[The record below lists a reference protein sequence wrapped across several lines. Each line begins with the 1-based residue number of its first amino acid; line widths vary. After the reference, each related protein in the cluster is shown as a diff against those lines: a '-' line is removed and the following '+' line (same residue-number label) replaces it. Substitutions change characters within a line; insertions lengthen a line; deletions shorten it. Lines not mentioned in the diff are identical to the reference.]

1 MSSYIFEFLHKR
13 GARKRTRAPL
23 LLSAMS
29 AALVVLVGILIVLVG
44 VLVGLIVLVGVVVLV
59 LIVLVGILVIE
70 ILVVHIGHL
79 LLYFSVRM

>member
-29 AALVVLVGILIVLVG
+29 AALVVLVGVLIVLIGILVGVLIVLVVG
-44 VLVGLIVLVGVVVLV
+44 VLVGV
-59 LIVLVGILVIE
+59 LVIE
-70 ILVVHIGHL
+70 ILVVHIISPRSATNIL
-79 LLYFSVRM
+79 KMW